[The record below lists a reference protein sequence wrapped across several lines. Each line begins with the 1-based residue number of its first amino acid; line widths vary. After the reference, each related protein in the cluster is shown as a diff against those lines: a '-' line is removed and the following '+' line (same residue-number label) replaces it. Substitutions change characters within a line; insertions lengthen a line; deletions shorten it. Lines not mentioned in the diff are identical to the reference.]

1 MTIAATEPRQL
12 TTKELSALVKAFR
25 EARQWSQ
32 EQLAEISGL
41 STRTVQ
47 RVEEGQTSSLD
58 TRRALAAAFG
68 FEDIDAFNKP
78 YVIPTSEQMAE
89 DKARFE
95 KERVTLKAV
104 LLESGKQLAQM
115 VEGAS
120 ANMFSEAADMPPA
133 AEERFAQLTDYCREY
148 SDCSDLYC
156 ATDKLG
162 VYAELDDMIADLAK
176 NGFSLVGATREV
188 MANAS
193 GPGSG
198 FQANIVYVVVFP
210 AGQEAENL
218 AVPRAVSFG

>member
-1 MTIAATEPRQL
+1 MTTATTEPRQL
-12 TTKELSALVKAFR
+12 TTEELSTLVKAFR

-58 TRRALAAAFG
+58 TRRALAGAFG

-78 YVIPTSEQMAE
+78 YLIPTSEQMAAE
-89 DKARFE
+89 KARFE

-104 LLESGKQLAQM
+104 PLESGKQLGKL
-115 VEGAS
+115 VEGTS
-120 ANMFSEAADMPPA
+120 ANMFSEAADMPHA

-148 SDCSDLYC
+148 SDCSDLYS

-162 VYAELDDMIADLAK
+162 VYAELDDMVADLAK
-176 NGFSLVGATREV
+176 NGFTLVGATREV
-188 MANAS
+188 MMKAS

-198 FQANIVYVVVFP
+198 FRANIVYVVAFP
-210 AGQEAENL
+210 RGQEAENL